1 MDMVD
6 MMRDRERLE
15 RFIREAADE
24 DELQTVLDRHYGG
37 SIDRYLESMDLR
49 SGEDLDA
56 LIEDWGG
63 ETNARRLIYD
73 SVHEDFRDIKEMLE
87 KERRRREIED
97 EEDRQWQAYR
107 RLVVPLMEQAV
118 RYARRHPDIYSVREN
133 ESSTYI
139 HGPSGTIRFSD
150 HPQKA
155 DYDHRGHPIVR
166 GGWARRSELWAGG
179 YYPAADYSLDPSNAD
194 KIDWED
200 VQGWLEIIARDEDDV
215 PREDN
220 PPHWASRRIPTTHWG
235 WVVDGKVYDF
245 LTHEPEDGAAV
256 WDHGQAAQ
264 WLMEKRP
271 ELARR
276 TLEMI
281 RKLPGGSRIRS
292 LEDLH
297 WQSSL
302 FTGFEHAGAVRFLV
316 QPPVLEMTTAFLD
329 DSRFRE
335 KVRNLSYAMRSLARH
350 AEQGGY
356 VEFSVGGSVKG
367 NEIKVSRSYVLDFN
381 SRAELVEAAGQLEVV
396 DRKSKLAAWL
406 KARGA

>member
-1 MDMVD
+1 MV
-6 MMRDRERLE
+6 RDRERLE

-24 DELQTVLDRHYGG
+24 DELQAVLDYCYGG
-37 SIDRYLESMDLR
+37 SIERYLESMDLR

-63 ETNARRLIYD
+63 ETNARRLIYN
-73 SVHEDFRDIKEMLE
+73 SVHEDFRDVEEMLE
-87 KERRRREIED
+87 KERRHD
-97 EEDRQWQAYR
+97 GYR
-107 RLVVPLMEQAV
+107 CLVVPLMEQAV
-118 RYARRHPDIYSVREN
+118 RYARRHPDIYSIREN

-139 HGPSGTIRFSD
+139 YGPGGVIRFSD
-150 HPQKA
+150 HPQKV
-155 DYDHRGHPIVR
+155 DYDSAGRPIVR
-166 GGWARRSELWAGG
+166 GGWAKRSELWEGS

-200 VQGWLEIIARDEDDV
+200 VQGWLEIIARDEDDI
-215 PREDN
+215 PMESN
-220 PPHWASRRIPTTHWG
+220 PPHWASKRIPTTHWG

-245 LTHEPEDGAAV
+245 LTHEPEDGAEV
-256 WDHGQAAQ
+256 WDHGQAAR
-264 WLMEKRP
+264 WLMEKKP

-292 LEDLH
+292 LDDLH
-297 WQSSL
+297 WHSSL

-329 DSRFRE
+329 DSRFRD
-335 KVRNLSYAMRSLARH
+335 KIGNLSYAMRSLARH

-356 VEFSVGGSVKG
+356 VEFSIGGSVKG

-381 SRAELVEAAGQLEVV
+381 SRAELVDAAEQLEVI

-406 KARGA
+406 KAKGA

>member
-1 MDMVD
+1 MV
-6 MMRDRERLE
+6 RDRERLE

-24 DELQTVLDRHYGG
+24 DELQAVLDHRYGG
-37 SIDRYLESMDLR
+37 SIERYLKSMDLQ

-63 ETNARRLIYD
+63 ETNARRLVYD
-73 SVHEDFRDIKEMLE
+73 SVHEDFRDIEEMLE
-87 KERRRREIED
+87 KELRRKQIEE
-97 EEDRQWQAYR
+97 EEDRQWEAYR

-118 RYARRHPDIYSVREN
+118 RYARRWPEIYSIREN
-133 ESSTYI
+133 ESSAYI
-139 HGPSGTIRFSD
+139 HGPGGTIRFSD
-150 HPQKA
+150 HPQKV
-155 DYDHRGHPIVR
+155 DYDSRGHAIVR
-166 GGWARRSELWAGG
+166 GGWAKRSELWAGD

-200 VQGWLEIIARDEDDV
+200 VLRWLEAIAEDED
-215 PREDN
+215 PQQRRN
-220 PPHWASRRIPTTHWG
+220 PPHWASIRIPTTHWG

-245 LTHEPEDGAAV
+245 LTHEPEDGATT

-264 WLMEKRP
+264 WLMERKP

-281 RKLPGGSRIRS
+281 RKLPGGSGIRS
-292 LEDLH
+292 LDDLH

-316 QPPVLEMTTAFLD
+316 QPPALEMTTAFLD
-329 DSRFRE
+329 DSRFRD
-335 KVRNLSYAMRSLARH
+335 KIRNLSYAMRSLARH

-367 NEIKVSRSYVLDFN
+367 YEIKVSRSYVLDLN
-381 SRAELVEAAGQLEVV
+381 NRAELVEAAGQLEVI